1 MTILCRAVFAATII
15 STSFLGNVARA
26 QIDELIQYVPE
37 TANAV
42 VVVDAAAMFSSPIAK
57 SENWQKFRQK
67 HFEAGMTSI
76 PPLATG
82 LVIAAEL
89 DVDVM
94 RANWEV
100 AVAKMEAAKP
110 IADYAKQLGGSVDKF
125 GSVPAV
131 RLPDDSFVLELAD
144 GVLGTMAPGN
154 RQKVS
159 YWVTR
164 TNRALSPYLTEAIG
178 DLDTKAQIV
187 MALDLTNAFSADDIE
202 RGLEKFASVEK
213 AQVNK
218 AELAKLL
225 SGIQGV
231 QLEIVFRDKTYG
243 RLSLD
248 FFEDASTLSEIA
260 KPMLLEMI
268 GSYGVKLDEAD
279 DWKAEVKGKR
289 VSLTGAI
296 TDHGLMRV
304 YSLFHL
310 PSQALHSSMHS
321 PSESASSGSA
331 SADSAPADSAPK
343 EPTLELTKK
352 YFESVQMLLKNL
364 EISKRNMQ
372 SMGQLAQY
380 FDSYGRKVARL
391 PTLNVDPEML
401 QYGKY
406 IETQLRNCC
415 FALKGI
421 GIQQAVS
428 ENSAASSAKIYGGAL
443 GNISQDNWQS
453 GYGAAG
459 GNYGRRVETNAAY
472 GVASHFGVYGA
483 AKSQL
488 RQAQQAVTTVQFQ
501 SQAQAASFVE
511 KTQMDIETA
520 NDQIRDSM
528 TQKYQVQF

>member
-1 MTILCRAVFAATII
+1 MNIMLKAVYTATIL
-15 STSFLGNVARA
+15 STWLVGNVARA
-26 QIDELIQYVPE
+26 QVKELIQYVPE

-42 VVVDAAAMFSSPIAK
+42 VVVDATAMFSSPIAK
-57 SENWQKFRQK
+57 SEKWQNYRQK

-76 PPLATG
+76 PPLATA
-82 LVIAAEL
+82 LVIAADL

-94 RANWEV
+94 RASWEV
-100 AVAKMEAAKP
+100 AVAKMETAKP
-110 IADYAKQLGGSVDKF
+110 IAEYAKQLAGSVDQF

-144 GVLGTMAPGN
+144 GVLGTMAPAN

-164 TNRALSPYLTEAIG
+164 SNRTLSPYLTQAIG
-178 DLDTKAQIV
+178 DLGSKAQIV
-187 MALDLTNAFSADDIE
+187 MVLDLNGAFSSDDIK
-202 RGLEKFASVEK
+202 RGIEKFASVQNSK
-213 AQVNK
+213 VNK
-218 AELAKLL
+218 ADLAKLMA
-225 SGIQGV
+225 SIQGV
-231 QLEIVFRDKTYG
+231 TMEIAFRDKSYA

-248 FFEDASTLSEIA
+248 FAEDPAMVSEIA
-260 KPMLLEMI
+260 KPLVLEMI

-289 VSLTGAI
+289 VSLTGTI

-310 PSQALHSSMHS
+310 PSHALHTSMHS
-321 PSESASSGSA
+321 SPGKASPGSASSGQTES
-331 SADSAPADSAPK
+331 
-343 EPTLELTKK
+343 TLELTQK
-352 YFESVQMLLKNL
+352 YFASVQMLLKNL
-364 EISKRNMQ
+364 KTSKRNMQ

-380 FDSYGRKVARL
+380 FDSYGRKVAYL

-406 IETQLRNCC
+406 IRTHLRNCC

-421 GIQQAVS
+421 GIQEAVS
-428 ENSAASSAKIYGGAL
+428 ENSASSSAKIYGGAL

-453 GYGAAG
+453 GDGYGGGAA

-472 GVASHFGVYGA
+472 GVARHFGVSGA
-483 AKSQL
+483 VKSGM
-488 RQAQQAVTTVQFQ
+488 RQAQQARTTVQFQ
-501 SQAQAASFVE
+501 SQAQAASYVE
-511 KTQMDIETA
+511 KTQSDIETA